1 MYLVRGIAP
10 RQQMEMKM
18 NDNFSMEV
26 EIRGCLFDID
36 VYVDVSE
43 GGSNS
48 YGSDEPAWF
57 NLDIEDIRGSRR
69 NKPVSSALF
78 DKIVKHY
85 ENNIVDRYR

>member
-1 MYLVRGIAP
+1 VP
-10 RQQMEMKM
+10 RQQMETKM
-18 NDNFSMEV
+18 TDNFSMEI
-26 EIRGCLFDID
+26 EIRGFLFEID
-36 VYVDVSE
+36 VYVEVTE

-57 NLDIEDIRGSRR
+57 DLEIEDIRGSRC
-69 NKPVSSALF
+69 NKPVSPALF